1 MTNHPPS
8 TLRRLRLLIAAVAL
22 VAAPLLRAQT
32 PASAPSTA
40 DLVYVVAFVDVD
52 PRQADQALAMLR
64 AYGDACRHAPGARRF
79 DVLRELAR
87 TNHFTLLEAW
97 DSEAARQEHEV
108 SEAAKQFRARLQ
120 PLLASPFDERLS
132 HPEPF

>member
-8 TLRRLRLLIAAVAL
+8 TLRKLRLLTAAVAL
-22 VAAPLLRAQT
+22 VVAPILRAQT
-32 PASAPSTA
+32 PASTSFTVGQ
-40 DLVYVVAFVDVD
+40 VYVIAFVDVD
-52 PRQADQALAMLR
+52 PKQADQALAMLR

-79 DVLRELAR
+79 EVLRELAR
-87 TNHFTLLEAW
+87 ANHFTLLETW

-108 SEAAKQFRARLQ
+108 SEAAKQFRTRLQ

>member
-1 MTNHPPS
+1 MTNHLPS
-8 TLRRLRLLIAAVAL
+8 TYRKLRLLIAAVAL
-22 VAAPLLRAQT
+22 VTAPVLRAQI
-32 PASAPSTA
+32 PASTLPAA
-40 DLVYVVAFVDVD
+40 DLVYVVAFVDID
-52 PRQADQALAMLR
+52 PKQTDQVLALLR

-79 DVLRELAR
+79 EVLRELAR

-108 SEAAKQFRARLQ
+108 SEVTKQFRTRLQ

-132 HPEPF
+132 QPVPF